1 MKDPA
6 LVKTPWRVAVL
17 WPAQHV
23 GRLEVPRGIWGRGGC
38 AQKTNPLV
46 LWACLRNKE
55 LLPTAGP
62 SDLMFVPFRSQQGPG
77 TGLGAAFEGCGLF
90 LPVPWATVSVPGS
103 SLSCCSLLADQEAS
117 GPLFVSLLN
126 MFGSSLASN

>member
-46 LWACLRNKE
+46 LWSGMPQE
-55 LLPTAGP
+55 
-62 SDLMFVPFRSQQGPG
+62 Q
-77 TGLGAAFEGCGLF
+77 GAAAYS
-90 LPVPWATVSVPGS
+90 WAV
-103 SLSCCSLLADQEAS
+103 
-117 GPLFVSLLN
+117 
-126 MFGSSLASN
+126 